1 MILII
6 DMLCSRTIHYS
17 NHTNSGRKAMLRKI
31 ILSAASV
38 ALGLISINAFADNA
52 TLEDCIKIVNEVKR
66 GSISRVEYHNFS
78 NEGKPAYEIEIVD
91 SEGISWEFECDK
103 HGNIVEI
110 EQEVDSASDPLFK
123 AKAKVSEADAKA
135 TALRVYPGKNEKTEY
150 EIEFD
155 GAPTYEF
162 NIESKDGTEFNVEV
176 SAETGG
182 IIEVSIEGWEIGTTE

>member
-1 MILII
+1 
-6 DMLCSRTIHYS
+6 
-17 NHTNSGRKAMLRKI
+17 MLRKI
-31 ILSAASV
+31 ILSAAPM
-38 ALGLISINAFADNA
+38 ALGLISINAFAGHA
-52 TLEDCIKIVNEVKR
+52 TLEDCMMVVNDVKK
-66 GSISRVEYHNFS
+66 GSITRVEYHNFS

-123 AKAKVSEADAKA
+123 ARAKVSEADAKA
-135 TALRVYPGKNEKTEY
+135 TALKVYPGMNEKTEY

-176 SAETGG
+176 SAETGE
-182 IIEVSIEGWEIGTTE
+182 IIEVSIEGWEIGTED